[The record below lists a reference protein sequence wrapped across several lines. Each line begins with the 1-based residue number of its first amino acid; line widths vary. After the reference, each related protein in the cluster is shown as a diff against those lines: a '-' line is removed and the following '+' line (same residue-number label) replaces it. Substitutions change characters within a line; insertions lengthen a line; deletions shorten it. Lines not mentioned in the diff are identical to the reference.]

1 MNEFQQKIKD
11 KIVELTETGMTDKAD
26 YHSYEEI
33 YPILLEKFL
42 GKSHNML
49 EIGIGGGGGGLKM
62 LCDIFPESNIYGI
75 DNQVSRCQLNFKD
88 YENLKVFQ
96 FDQCDSTMLERL
108 PMLDF
113 VTEDASHIFELS
125 IRTFEML
132 ESKLNTGAVY
142 VIEDVYPQY
151 YDLYLKDGR
160 FEMHDLRNLKDRGDN
175 IMSVYYKE

>member
-1 MNEFQQKIKD
+1 MNELQQKIKD
-11 KIVELTETGMTDKAD
+11 KIVKLTDKAD

-96 FDQCDSTMLERL
+96 FHQKNNC
-108 PMLDF
+108 
-113 VTEDASHIFELS
+113 V
-125 IRTFEML
+125 
-132 ESKLNTGAVY
+132 
-142 VIEDVYPQY
+142 
-151 YDLYLKDGR
+151 
-160 FEMHDLRNLKDRGDN
+160 
-175 IMSVYYKE
+175 

>member
-1 MNEFQQKIKD
+1 MNKSQQKIKD
-11 KIVELTETGMTDKAD
+11 KIIELTEMGMTDKAD
-26 YHSYEEI
+26 YHSYDEI

-42 GKSHNML
+42 GKPHNML

-75 DNQVSRCQLNFKD
+75 DNLVSRCQLKFED

-96 FDQCDSTMLERL
+96 FDQCDPAMLESL

-113 VTEDASHIFELS
+113 VTEDASHIFESS
-125 IRTFEML
+125 IKTFEML
-132 ESKLNTGAVY
+132 ESKLNPGAVY

-151 YDLYLKDGR
+151 YDLYVKDGR
-160 FEMHDLRNLKDRGDN
+160 FEMHDIRSIKDRGDN
-175 IMSVYYKE
+175 ILAVYHKK